1 MSRRASQTRPSAAP
15 SVTKPVAGSALL
27 SLITQLAV
35 ISNSLQATTMRTE
48 ISALAGRLMEKAV
61 RM

>member
-1 MSRRASQTRPSAAP
+1 
-15 SVTKPVAGSALL
+15 VTKPVAGSAIL